1 MLYRCSYTEG
11 QKKKGC
17 RVNEKQTKM
26 TERNISELT
35 DQELL
40 DEAKKMKSFSIT
52 NALFIGFL
60 GGIILYSVFKNSW
73 GMLTLIPLYFIYKM
87 VNDPKNKR
95 AKELETAL
103 KQRNLKTTNT

>member
-1 MLYRCSYTEG
+1 
-11 QKKKGC
+11 
-17 RVNEKQTKM
+17 M
-26 TERNISELT
+26 TNKDLTELT

-40 DEAKKMKSFSIT
+40 DEAKKLKSFSIT

-60 GGIILYSVFKNSW
+60 AGIIIFSIVKNTW

-95 AKELETAL
+95 SKELDELL
-103 KQRNLKTTNT
+103 KKRNLK

>member
-1 MLYRCSYTEG
+1 VLNKYHLTK
-11 QKKKGC
+11 QKMANKDL
-17 RVNEKQTKM
+17 
-26 TERNISELT
+26 SDLT

-40 DEAKKMKSFSIT
+40 EEAKKMKSFSFT

-60 GGIILYSVFKNSW
+60 AGVIIYSVAKSSW

-95 AKELETAL
+95 SKDLEQLLKE
-103 KQRNLKTTNT
+103 RNLK

>member
-1 MLYRCSYTEG
+1 
-11 QKKKGC
+11 
-17 RVNEKQTKM
+17 M
-26 TERNISELT
+26 TNKDLSELS

-60 GGIILYSVFKNSW
+60 VGIIFYSIVKSSW
-73 GMLTLIPLYFIYKM
+73 GMLTLIPLYLIYKL

-95 AKELETAL
+95 SKELEELL
-103 KQRNLKTTNT
+103 KERNLK